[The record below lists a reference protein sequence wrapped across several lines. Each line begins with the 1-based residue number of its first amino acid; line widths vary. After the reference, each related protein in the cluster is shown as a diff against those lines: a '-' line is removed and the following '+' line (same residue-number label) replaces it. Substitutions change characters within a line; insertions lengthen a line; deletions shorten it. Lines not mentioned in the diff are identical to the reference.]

1 MSIAIVTDSTCDIP
15 IGLVD
20 QYHIHVVP
28 NIIVIDGEGIEDDQH
43 FSRWDFYENLPYMQP
58 MPTTSTASSGAYQ
71 TLYKE
76 LLNRYDRI
84 LAILASNHLS
94 GIFNAASLAAQDLKD
109 RVQVIDSLQVS
120 LGLGFQVLEAAQA
133 VLKGFS
139 EEAILERLNDI
150 QQRTRLVAMLDTLEY
165 LRRSGRVSWARAGL
179 GSVLQIKPFVELKD
193 GFVEKAGQVRTRSTG
208 IARLIDILRSLGPL
222 DKLGILHT
230 NAPEDAHHIL
240 AALHPQIP
248 EDPLI
253 VNVTTVIG
261 THVGPYGLGFV
272 ALLTQSV

>member
-150 QQRTRLVAMLDTLEY
+150 QQRTRLIAMLDTLEY

-193 GFVEKAGQVRTRSTG
+193 GFVEKVGQVRTRSTG